1 MRYTKLV
8 SVWPVG
14 LVGGLLVEK
23 PLVNPETRTITG
35 FNSLWG
41 LTRTFKLD
49 MAAFAINAKQ
59 VYENPAI
66 AIFDIMSQVG
76 YMENDFLIKL
86 GITLNDLEPKA
97 ELSED
102 LEIGM
107 TWILKVCIYKL
118 LMNTVRQQ
126 CCVDLSSDYQIR
138 NLYYYSISV

>member
-97 ELSED
+97 ELCTKVLVWHTKSWPAKLD
-102 LEIGM
+102 QEIKLNKRGLRSDEGM
-107 TWILKVCIYKL
+107 ILI
-118 LMNTVRQQ
+118 
-126 CCVDLSSDYQIR
+126 
-138 NLYYYSISV
+138 